1 MGECITLLLH
11 GLHCRQGRAQSTPQA
26 HVARSRCWGK
36 ALIPPLHHL
45 VGYLLCSALE
55 TIRSHPKIAGSSS
68 CPGCAAHGCC
78 FAGGFPLRPLELAL
92 PWGQWAG
99 RERPGLKAF
108 ISPVWINLACLWP
121 CPDHWAARAASGT
134 KPGGRLE
141 AKWPRARCS
150 QAG

>member
-1 MGECITLLLH
+1 MHYPAASRAALQTGESPEHTAGTRGEVSVL
-11 GLHCRQGRAQSTPQA
+11 GKSTD
-26 HVARSRCWGK
+26 
-36 ALIPPLHHL
+36 PPPHHL
-45 VGYLLCSALE
+45 VGYFLRSALE
-55 TIRSHPKIAGSSS
+55 TIRSHPKIVGSSS

-78 FAGGFPLRPLELAL
+78 FAGGFPPRPLELAL

-108 ISPVWINLACLWP
+108 ISPVWINLACPWP

-150 QAG
+150 QEG